1 MQRRHRV
8 IFPLFTILLL
18 VLASCAQD
26 PAGSTN
32 IVQPAVATVDTAAIA
47 AQVLAEVQ
55 SQLPPTTEPEP
66 SVEPAGEP
74 PLEELIAAEVAAQVE
89 LEVADQVE
97 EALAATAES
106 VTVQANEPLVNLI
119 ETDLEEALSTL
130 YRNANPAVVYI
141 IAFPLGTGS
150 GFVYDADG
158 HIVTNNHVIDGADSY
173 EIVFAN
179 GDRARAELTGRDVDS
194 DLAVL
199 QVDEL
204 PEGTNPLPLAP
215 AGQVEVGQFAVA
227 IGNPFGEQGSMSLGI
242 ISGLGRSLE
251 SQRDIGQN
259 SSYSLPGV
267 IQTDAPINPG
277 NSGGPLLNL
286 GGEVIGINAAIAT
299 TTGTNSGVGFAIPV
313 AAIHRIV
320 PVLITD
326 GAYTYPYMGISF
338 DGEISLDEQEIYDL
352 PDRKGAY
359 VLGIVAG
366 GPADAA
372 GLIAANPETGQ
383 GGDLIVA
390 IDDVAI
396 NNFADLN
403 AYLSFNASVGQTIQ
417 LTINRNGEFIT
428 LPLTLGARP

>member
-1 MQRRHRV
+1 MKTKTRI
-8 IFPLFTILLL
+8 IFPLFFVL
-18 VLASCAQD
+18 VLALSACGQN
-26 PAGSTN
+26 PAGN
-32 IVQPAVATVDTAAIA
+32 ITETIQPVVATVDTEAIA

-55 SQLPPTTEPEP
+55 DQLPAPATAEPT
-66 SVEPAGEP
+66 VEPTAEI
-74 PLEELIAAEVAAQVE
+74 PLEELISAEVSAQV
-89 LEVADQVE
+89 D
-97 EALAATAES
+97 EALAASAEA
-106 VTVQANEPLVNLI
+106 VTVQANAPVQNLI
-119 ETDLEEALSTL
+119 ETDLETALSDL
-130 YRNANPAVVYI
+130 YQRANPSVVYI
-141 IAFPLGTGS
+141 IALPIGSGS
-150 GFVYDADG
+150 GFVYDTAG
-158 HIVTNNHVIDGADSY
+158 HVVTNNHVVEGATSF

-179 GDRARAELTGRDVDS
+179 GDRTRAELIGRDVDS

-204 PEGTNPLPLAP
+204 PEGTTPLPLAP

-242 ISGLGRSLE
+242 ISGVGRSLE

-286 GGEVIGINAAIAT
+286 SGEVIGINAAIAT

-313 AAIHRIV
+313 AAVHTIV

-338 DGEISLDEQEIYDL
+338 DGEISLDEQELYDL
-352 PDRKGAY
+352 PELKGAY
-359 VLGIVAG
+359 VLSVVPG
-366 GPADAA
+366 GPADDA

-390 IDDVAI
+390 IDDQAI

-403 AYLSFNASVGQTIQ
+403 AYLSFNATVGQTIQ
-417 LTINRNGEFIT
+417 LTILRNGEYII
-428 LPLTLGARP
+428 LPFTLGDRP

>member
-1 MQRRHRV
+1 MQRKQHV
-8 IFPLFTILLL
+8 FFPLFIIMMV
-18 VLASCAQD
+18 VLAACAQD
-26 PAGSTN
+26 PAGNTDTTP
-32 IVQPAVATVDTAAIA
+32 PAVATVDTAAIA
-47 AQVLAEVQ
+47 DQVLAEVQ
-55 SQLPPTTEPEP
+55 SQLPPTPEPEP
-66 SVEPAGEP
+66 PMESAAEP
-74 PLEELIAAEVAAQVE
+74 PLEELISAEVAAQVE
-89 LEVADQVE
+89 SEVTNQVA
-97 EALAATAES
+97 EALAATAAAE
-106 VTVQANEPLVNLI
+106 TINANEPLQNLI
-119 ETDLEEALSTL
+119 ETDLEETLSTL

-150 GFVYDADG
+150 GFVYDTEG
-158 HIVTNNHVIDGADSY
+158 HIVTNNHVVEGADSY

-199 QVDEL
+199 KVDQL

-215 AGQVEVGQFAVA
+215 AGRVQVGQFAVA

-277 NSGGPLLNL
+277 NSGGPLFNL
-286 GGEVIGINAAIAT
+286 DGEVIGINAAIAT

-313 AAIHRIV
+313 AAVHRIV

-326 GAYTYPYMGISF
+326 GAYTYPYLGVSF

-352 PDRKGAY
+352 PDRNGAY
-359 VLGIVAG
+359 VLSVISG

-372 GLIAANPETGQ
+372 GLIAANPETGR

-417 LTINRNGEFIT
+417 ITINRDGEFIT